1 MLYRSGAKGSSSKNV
16 EMVEAR
22 IVESMGVV
30 SRRGREAETREV
42 WCDDVVLGREDG
54 GQVAVLVG

>member
-1 MLYRSGAKGSSSKNV
+1 V